1 VAAKSGSFETLQW
14 LVSAVTPNFLLMQ
27 NDFGFTPV
35 EAAQEK
41 YHLMEE
47 SSSNKM
53 ANAKTREERAALQ
66 EKQIQVAQKI

>member
-1 VAAKSGSFETLQW
+1 
-14 LVSAVTPNFLLMQ
+14 MQ